1 MKQFCIPIFLFLTFC
16 NPLLFAQ
23 TEPTKT
29 EKAILALI
37 DSSAT
42 AIDAGDFGKS
52 ANFLERAKK
61 GIDSNASSLI
71 LHTYYQNL
79 AVLAFSRFQI
89 AEAQEAYKKSI
100 KAALKL
106 EDTIAIVSAYSGMA
120 NSLIVDNKFT
130 LALRYQQD
138 ALKLLE
144 NNKTKMYYGLLAN
157 RAMTYRHM
165 QNFTLALES
174 FLLVKEYFQENED
187 FKSQAII
194 ENNIG
199 QLYSENIQDFKQAH
213 AHFKRAIVLNKR
225 INEKHQLSQN
235 YHNVSLLF
243 QKENQL
249 DSAFFYIEKS
259 MLLKNEIGDTGGLAI
274 SNNTLGT
281 IQMAAGF
288 YDESIVSFKKSL
300 EISEKFGITPGLY
313 YANMGIGKALL
324 AKGKDAEALVNFK
337 KVEEI
342 AKDLESFEMKKEI
355 IKVLF
360 DYYKNRKDFEEAL
373 LYGDKLQAI
382 SDSISTMQNK
392 ENIDELRI
400 QYETSLAENENKI
413 LKEKETA
420 QQEKILVQN
429 IFLIIL
435 LVALVVFIV
444 LVIVLFKS
452 NRQRKMAYQEV
463 KKATQ
468 ELEKQYQITKDKEA
482 ELFKTVALK
491 DKIFSVLGHDLRTP
505 LANISNLIDSMSQI
519 ELSPEEME
527 FMLKHLKGETNASL
541 KTLENILQWA
551 RLQMNDKSILVSEL
565 DEDGIIIEIIKNFE
579 SNTDAKDI
587 QVKYINKSNAIL
599 WADENQF
606 RSIANNLIGN
616 AIKYSP
622 LRGEIEV
629 TFSEERENFVLSISD
644 QGVGISPS
652 VIENLD
658 TQEELISSY
667 GTEGEKG
674 TGIGLRIVKD
684 FVHLH
689 LGKITFAKNNPT
701 GTIVTVYLPKLI
713 KSGMNLN

>member
-1 MKQFCIPIFLFLTFC
+1 MKQFCIPVFLFLTFC
-16 NPLLFAQ
+16 GPLLFAQ
-23 TEPTKT
+23 TEPTKK
-29 EKAILALI
+29 EKAILELI

-42 AIDAGDFGKS
+42 AVDAGDFEKS

-61 GIDSNASSLI
+61 RIDSNASPLV
-71 LHTYYQNL
+71 LHKYYQNF

-89 AEAQEAYKKSI
+89 AQAQESYLKSI
-100 KAALKL
+100 EAALKL
-106 EDTIAIVSAYSGMA
+106 NDTIFIVTAYSGMA

-130 LALRYQQD
+130 LALRYQQE

-144 NNKTKMYYGLLAN
+144 NKKTKVYYGLLAN
-157 RAMTYRHM
+157 RAMNYRHLR
-165 QNFTLALES
+165 NYTLALES
-174 FLLVKEYFQENED
+174 FMQVKEYFQENED

-199 QLYSENIQDFKQAH
+199 QLYSENIKDFKQAH

-235 YHNVSLLF
+235 YHNLSLLF
-243 QKENQL
+243 QNEKQL
-249 DSAFFYIEKS
+249 DSAYFYIEKS

-281 IQMAAGF
+281 IQMAAGD
-288 YDESIVSFKKSL
+288 YDEAILSFKKSL

-324 AKGKDAEALVNFK
+324 AKGKDAEALVYLK

-342 AKDLESFEMKKEI
+342 SKDLESFEMKKEST
-355 IKVLF
+355 KVLLDF
-360 DYYKNRKDFEEAL
+360 YKNKKDFEAAL

-382 SDSISTMQNK
+382 ADSISTIENK

-400 QYETSLAENENKI
+400 QYETNLAENENKI
-413 LKEKETA
+413 LKEKEIS
-420 QQEKILVQN
+420 QQEQILIQN

-435 LVALVVFIV
+435 FVALVVFIF

-452 NRQRKMAYQEV
+452 NRQRKIAYKEV
-463 KKATQ
+463 KIATQ
-468 ELEKQYQITKDKEA
+468 ELEKQLQITKDKEA

-505 LANISNLIDSMSQI
+505 LANISNLIDSMAQI

-579 SNTDAKDI
+579 SNTDAKEI
-587 QVKYINKSNAIL
+587 QVNYINKSNAIL

-629 TFSEERENFVLSISD
+629 TFGEERENFVLSISD
-644 QGVGISPS
+644 QGVGILPS

-658 TQEELISSY
+658 TQEELMSSY

-689 LGKITFAKNNPT
+689 QGKITFAKNEPT

-713 KSGMNLN
+713 KSAMNRN